1 MGQITISVDL
11 SNRAER
17 AALVAFISTLDI
29 NELANA
35 AEKVAA
41 VANAAASLPAD
52 LAPAKTVKKKTET
65 PKPEPLKPEEP
76 QTDEAS
82 AAEPEPPQTEEAKPE
97 EPKEQPTGVTELELR
112 RAVSEAVQRSA
123 ENRTKIKAEFER
135 LGIPNLS
142 ALSPDNYEEFLAF
155 LKSLS

>member
-82 AAEPEPPQTEEAKPE
+82 AAEPEPPKTEEPQTPEAKE
-97 EPKEQPTGVTELELR
+97 VIAVTELELR

-123 ENRTKIKAEFER
+123 ENRNKIKSEFER

-142 ALSPDNYEEFLAF
+142 ALDSEKYEGFLAF
-155 LKSLS
+155 LKSLA

>member
-82 AAEPEPPQTEEAKPE
+82 AAEPEPPKTEEPQTPEAKE
-97 EPKEQPTGVTELELR
+97 VIAVTELELR
-112 RAVSEAVQRSA
+112 RLVSEAVQRSTD
-123 ENRTKIKAEFER
+123 NRSKIKAEFER

-142 ALSPDNYEEFLAF
+142 GLDPVNYATFHQF